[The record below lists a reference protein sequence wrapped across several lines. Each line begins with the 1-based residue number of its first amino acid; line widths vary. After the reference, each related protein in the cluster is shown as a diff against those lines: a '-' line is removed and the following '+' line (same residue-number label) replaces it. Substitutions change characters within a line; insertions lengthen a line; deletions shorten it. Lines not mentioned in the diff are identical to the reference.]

1 VSTPDVAGR
10 HSVKV
15 RALPIAFALA
25 LSSVAGLLTEAV
37 APAQILAIAGPTAL
51 VAIMALSAVCVAIV
65 VIVQFTFVD
74 SQPRLRM
81 LRVIAGIYTVG
92 FAIALAYVALGGHSV
107 VGIGAIWMLGDQQ
120 QMLIPVLI
128 WSLAGDVF
136 NTGES
141 RKIFGWIMAWTYAGM
156 IVGLGVATFSPPL
169 FTSESIPLSNLLVIN
184 PIACLVIAVWIP
196 WQMRGME
203 TGKGTKERER
213 LRPAIT
219 TTLEFFREVPIM
231 RALLIAS
238 CFTAMAWGFA
248 TIGFSTSAESIIGPD
263 AGTLQTFIGGTTLV
277 ILLVGLAYQLLVAP
291 RVAVKMNSATQLLL
305 IPFLSIAAG
314 LVLSAGAA
322 LGSLALLAI
331 GLVLIDMPTRS
342 IDEPAQQEV
351 LTLVPDQLRARVS
364 FTVQLVRWPLAL
376 LIASLLSLA
385 ITWLG
390 LLWVLG
396 LLSAVAAAIALPW
409 ALRLRRDWETGLV
422 NWRLRR
428 RKRSTMSI
436 LDDL

>member
-1 VSTPDVAGR
+1 
-10 HSVKV
+10 
-15 RALPIAFALA
+15 
-25 LSSVAGLLTEAV
+25 
-37 APAQILAIAGPTAL
+37 
-51 VAIMALSAVCVAIV
+51 
-65 VIVQFTFVD
+65 
-74 SQPRLRM
+74 
-81 LRVIAGIYTVG
+81 
-92 FAIALAYVALGGHSV
+92 
-107 VGIGAIWMLGDQQ
+107 MLGDQQ

-141 RKIFGWIMAWTYAGM
+141 RKIFGWIMAWTYAGQ
-156 IVGLGVATFSPPL
+156 IIGLAIATFSPPL
-169 FTSESIPLSNLLVIN
+169 FENSSTPLANLLVIN
-184 PIACLVIAVWIP
+184 PVACLVIAIWIP
-196 WQMRGME
+196 WQMRGMA
-203 TGKGTKERER
+203 TSMGTKERER
-213 LRPAIT
+213 MRPAIT
-219 TTLEFFREVPIM
+219 STLQFFREVPIM

-248 TIGFSTSAESIIGPD
+248 QIGFSTSAESIIGSD
-263 AGTLQTFIGGTTLV
+263 AGTLQTYIGGTTLA
-277 ILLVGLAYQLLVAP
+277 ILLVGLAYQLLIAP
-291 RVAVKMNSATQLLL
+291 RVGVKMNSATQLLL

-314 LVLSAGAA
+314 LVLSAGTA
-322 LGSLALLAI
+322 LGSLAVLAV
-331 GLVLIDMPTRS
+331 GVLLIDMPTRS

-376 LIASLLSLA
+376 LIASLVSLA

-390 LLWVLG
+390 LLWLLG
-396 LLSAVAAAIALPW
+396 LLAAVSAAVALPW